1 MPSMAETAPAQVV
14 SAAAAGGDK
23 RRKKQA
29 TKRMEQLIKIHTE
42 NVDLSDAG
50 EQLQLVRKC
59 SNIQLNCNELINM
72 NYSVIIIL

>member
-1 MPSMAETAPAQVV
+1 MPSMADQ
-14 SAAAAGGDK
+14 SAAAGRDK

-72 NYSVIIIL
+72 YYSVIIIL